1 MAEASVTYVYPA
13 WGLIPLV
20 GHKYHAVHAR
30 VAFLDDS
37 GGIDILHNLALPW
50 GAPLQEPEWVA
61 PVVIVNALTG
71 SPKASVHTLTLK
83 DGNTVS
89 IGRVATG
96 PETAVTYDVWIFR
109 PKTDSS
115 WFS

>member
-1 MAEASVTYVYPA
+1 MAEGSVTYVYPA

-20 GHKYHAVHAR
+20 GHKFHGVHAR
-30 VAFLDDS
+30 VAFSDDS
-37 GGIDILHNLALPW
+37 GNLEVVHNLAFPW

-61 PVVIVNALTG
+61 PLVVVNPLTA
-71 SPKASVHTLTLK
+71 SPKASVHTVKVK
-83 DGNTVS
+83 DGNTLE
-89 IGRVATG
+89 IGRAASG
-96 PETAVTYDVWIFR
+96 PDTAVTYDVWIFR

>member
-30 VAFLDDS
+30 VVFLDDS

-61 PVVIVNALTG
+61 PLVIVNAVTG
-71 SPKASVHTLTLK
+71 GKAASMHTLTVK

-109 PKTDSS
+109 PKSDSS

>member
-1 MAEASVTYVYPA
+1 MADASVTYVYPA

-37 GGIDILHNLALPW
+37 GGIDILHNLALAW

-61 PVVIVNALTG
+61 PVVIVNATIG
-71 SPKASVHTLTLK
+71 GPKAPLPTVAVK

-89 IGRVATG
+89 IGRVASG

-109 PKTDSS
+109 PKSDGG